1 MVRVSP
7 PHARRGSGRC
17 AEAPVTSAHRFY
29 PDVVMAPHTP
39 ASDARRMQ
47 VIASRRGRPRP
58 ISVVGVL
65 FGGLGGAIL
74 LVLGVVLGWFVFA
87 TPILHGFT
95 VPPRPTMGEMAIG
108 AFVWTTAIVLPA
120 ALVIGGCVRLVVTT
134 ERLARFR
141 ARRGAATGLG
151 SVLGAEYIVA
161 TDVILPDGAV
171 IPEIVV
177 GPHGA
182 AVIETAP
189 PPSVTRHRDERWEA
203 LFRDRGWL
211 PMENPLDRASRDAER
226 VRRWFASDD
235 RDFVIHVHAA
245 LVTADKSLERSAT
258 CATISR
264 DEVAPWLLS
273 LPAQRSFSALR
284 REYVAGVIAEHV

>member
-1 MVRVSP
+1 ML
-7 PHARRGSGRC
+7 A
-17 AEAPVTSAHRFY
+17 
-29 PDVVMAPHTP
+29 D
-39 ASDARRMQ
+39 MQ
-47 VIASRRGRPRP
+47 VISSRRGRPRP

-87 TPILHGFT
+87 TPLLQGFS
-95 VPPRPTMGEMAIG
+95 VPPRPSVGQMAIG
-108 AFVWTTAIVLPA
+108 AIVWTTAIVLPA
-120 ALVIGGCVRLVVTT
+120 ALVIGGCVRLAVTT

-151 SVLGAEYIVA
+151 RQLGAEYVVA
-161 TDVILPDGAV
+161 TDVLLPDGAV
-171 IPEIVV
+171 IPEVV
-177 GPHGA
+177 IGPHGA
-182 AVIETAP
+182 AVIESAP
-189 PPSVTRHRDERWEA
+189 PPSVTRHRGDRWEA

-226 VRRWFASDD
+226 VRRWLASDD

-245 LVTADKSLERSAT
+245 LVTSEASLERSPT

-264 DEVAPWLLS
+264 DQVAAWLLA
-273 LPAQRSFSALR
+273 LPAQRSFTAIR
-284 REYVAGVIAEHV
+284 REYVTGLVAARV